1 MSATSTD
8 TDSVPIDAPNFAAAL
23 GAAAIPAPLSG
34 RAFTRTAPAT
44 APADQARVPTREE
57 RLHWMRTNQ
66 QFQEL
71 FRLSHE
77 YQDLLD
83 YMNGELGC
91 SIRCVLVPVPVQA
104 RVGDF
109 GFLYR

>member
-8 TDSVPIDAPNFAAAL
+8 TDSVPTDAPTFAAAA
-23 GAAAIPAPLSG
+23 GAAAIPEPLSG
-34 RAFTRTAPAT
+34 RAFTRT

-91 SIRCVLVPVPVQA
+91 SIRCVPVPVPVQA